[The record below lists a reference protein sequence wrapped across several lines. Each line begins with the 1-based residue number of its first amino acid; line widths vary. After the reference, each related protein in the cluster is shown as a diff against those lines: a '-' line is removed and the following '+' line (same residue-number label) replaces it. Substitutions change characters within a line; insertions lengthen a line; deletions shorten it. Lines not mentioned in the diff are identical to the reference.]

1 MYIKKA
7 YGCVLPYDKL
17 SPVSKS
23 LRAHYDPPEVSG
35 NYNKQWVALLVIQ
48 KSAAPSWVKWTH
60 HSEGK
65 THCDVCLKLDGCWF
79 LESKSPTWPHH
90 PFCHCTLDP
99 IDYTEVLMHATT
111 YSEYSKFD
119 PYLFDPDNVYKHGK
133 NRAFESWGYTV
144 DDARW
149 LQAEIEKQA
158 LEKYIAGDYTLG
170 KLNKDGQRIS
180 VRIEIPRKDGSKMV
194 SFVSGWM
201 VYPNGSLKL
210 TTPYGGK

>member
-1 MYIKKA
+1 MYIQKA
-7 YGCVLPYDKL
+7 CGYVLPYGKL

-23 LRAHYDPPEVSG
+23 LP
-35 NYNKQWVALLVIQ
+35 ALPGVNGSYHKRWSAFLVVQ
-48 KSAAPSWVKWTH
+48 KSAVPSWIQWTH

-65 THCDVCLKLDGCWF
+65 THCDECLKLDGCWF

-99 IDYTEVLMHATT
+99 IDYAVVLMDATT

-144 DDARW
+144 TDARW

-170 KLNKDGQRIS
+170 KVNEHGQRINIR
-180 VRIEIPRKDGSKMV
+180 VTIPRKDGTSEV
-194 SFVSGWM
+194 SFMAGWM
-201 VYPNGSLKL
+201 VKSNGKLKL
-210 TTPYGGK
+210 NTPYGGK

>member
-1 MYIKKA
+1 MHIKKA
-7 YGCVLPYDKL
+7 CGYVLPYDKL

-23 LRAHYDPPEVSG
+23 LPAYCDPLEVSG
-35 NYNKQWVALLVIQ
+35 NYDKQWVALLVIQ

-65 THCDVCLKLDGCWF
+65 THCDVCLKLDGCCF
-79 LESKSPTWPHH
+79 LESKSPVWPHH

-99 IDYTEVLMHATT
+99 IDYPEVLMHAKT

-158 LEKYIAGDYTLG
+158 LEKYLSGEYTLG
-170 KLNKDGQRIS
+170 KLNEHGQRINIR
-180 VRIEIPRKDGSKMV
+180 VTIPRKDGTGEV
-194 SFVSGWM
+194 SFMTGWM
-201 VYPNGSLKL
+201 VKPNGKLKL
-210 TTPYGGK
+210 NTPYGGK

>member
-1 MYIKKA
+1 MYIKKS
-7 YGCVLPYDKL
+7 YGYVWPCDKL
-17 SPVSKS
+17 PPVSIA
-23 LRAHYDPPEVSG
+23 LPAHDHPPEVSG
-35 NYNKQWVALLVIQ
+35 VYNKQWVAMLVIQ
-48 KSAAPSWVKWTH
+48 KSDVPSWVRWTH

-65 THCDVCLKLDGCWF
+65 THCAECLKLDGCWF
-79 LESKSPTWPHH
+79 LESKTPVWPHH

-99 IDYTEVLMHATT
+99 IDYAEVLTSATT
-111 YSEYSKFD
+111 YSEYSKYD
-119 PYLFDPDNVYKHGK
+119 PYLFDPYNDYKHGK
-133 NRAFESWGYTV
+133 NRAFESWGYTI

-149 LQAEIEKQA
+149 LQAEIERQA

-180 VRIEIPRKDGSKMV
+180 IRIEIPRKNSGKMV
-194 SFVSGWM
+194 SFLSGWM

>member
-1 MYIKKA
+1 MYIQKA
-7 YGCVLPYDKL
+7 CGYVLPYGKL

-23 LRAHYDPPEVSG
+23 LP
-35 NYNKQWVALLVIQ
+35 ALPGVNGSYHKRWSAFLVVQ
-48 KSAAPSWVKWTH
+48 KSAVPSWIQWTH

-65 THCDVCLKLDGCWF
+65 THCDECLKLDGCWF

-99 IDYTEVLMHATT
+99 IDYAVVLMDATT

-144 DDARW
+144 TDARW

-170 KLNKDGQRIS
+170 KLNEHGQRINIR
-180 VRIEIPRKDGSKMV
+180 VTIPSKVGTSEV
-194 SFVSGWM
+194 SFMAGWM
-201 VYPNGSLKL
+201 VKSNGKL
-210 TTPYGGK
+210 NLNTPYGGK